1 MISFG
6 KVCITSGSLAKRHLP
21 VWKSQGIRV
30 VDVYSRVGSESRLC
44 DSEQYHHYHRRYL
57 HEVCGLSILPCRHT
71 SVVEQYLPTIANCM
85 VDMDVTVR
93 IHALSIISKLL
104 LVGRCERICEA

>member
-6 KVCITSGSLAKRHLP
+6 KVCITSASLAKRHLP
-21 VWKSQGIRV
+21 VWKSRGMRA
-30 VDVYSRVGSESRLC
+30 VDVYSRAGSEPRFC
-44 DSEQYHHYHRRYL
+44 DSEQYHHHHRRYL
-57 HEVCGLSILPCRHT
+57 HKVGCVSVLPRRHT

-104 LVGRCERICEA
+104 LVCLFEYSCEL

>member
-1 MISFG
+1 M
-6 KVCITSGSLAKRHLP
+6 VLP
-21 VWKSQGIRV
+21 R
-30 VDVYSRVGSESRLC
+30 
-44 DSEQYHHYHRRYL
+44 
-57 HEVCGLSILPCRHT
+57 RHT

-104 LVGRCERICEA
+104 LV